1 MTNTSSEP
9 PSRKKTTGF
18 VNAVYY
24 PNWRAYKGQAPAT
37 LNLDSVSHVFYAFA
51 K

>member
-1 MTNTSSEP
+1 MMTAPKEQAP
-9 PSRKKTTGF
+9 KKKTENF
-18 VNAVYY
+18 INAVYY
-24 PNWRAYKGQAPAT
+24 PDWRIYNGQSPAT